1 MVTKV
6 TDSIGWVYESNP
18 TKLRETQKD
27 LDNFYKQDR
36 LDDLNNTKDAEQ
48 QILQDRIDAWDKYL
62 KQLEWDYKEYERLEN
77 ERILKELMNANS
89 EEEIRARI
97 TADMQKFNSNVQ
109 QNYKN
114 YTTIFQDNLLT
125 PYRQANEQLA
135 ELRRQRLELLDTSDF
150 YNKNNNQNGYI
161 KEDDLN
167 TYDFS
172 DLDMNTDY
180 AAKMLAARDE
190 GEFKRWAAYRDEKAR
205 RQGITLDGSGY
216 GYDKAGNKFRYQSNN
231 ELYQQ
236 WLSGQGRN
244 NSSNSTPNR
253 VTSSSNSPASSNSGN
268 SPSKNNSGSSSSSS
282 SNNKK
287 NTPYGTNWSA
297 NIDYGKL
304 MLVAKDDN
312 DFWRLAKYR
321 TDKAYATG
329 ITLGSAGVPS
339 NQELYERW
347 KKSKGYTS
355 SAKPSGGK
363 NQNNVA
369 RYATGIEEGP
379 VTYTGLA
386 MLHGTPSKPEYVLNS
401 DQAYNLLRNM
411 ATTRLPEM
419 ERTGTDNNCGTQ
431 YIVQGDVVLEGV
443 NDPAKFW
450 SGVTTAMGSRWN
462 VTRKTRG

>member
-18 TKLRETQKD
+18 TKLREKQRD
-27 LDNFYKQDR
+27 IDNFYKQDR

-62 KQLEWDYKEYERLEN
+62 EQLEWDYKEYERLEN

-268 SPSKNNSGSSSSSS
+268 SPSKNNSVSSSSSS

-321 TDKAYATG
+321 TDKAYAMG

>member
-18 TKLRETQKD
+18 TKLREKQRD
-27 LDNFYKQDR
+27 IDNFYKQDR

-62 KQLEWDYKEYERLEN
+62 EQLEWDYKEYERLEN

-97 TADMQKFNSNVQ
+97 TADMQKFNSNIQ

-253 VTSSSNSPASSNSGN
+253 VTSSSNSSTSSNSG
-268 SPSKNNSGSSSSSS
+268 SSSSKNNSGSSSSSS

-321 TDKAYATG
+321 TDKAYAMG

-386 MLHGTPSKPEYVLNS
+386 MLHGTPSKPEYILNS

>member
-1 MVTKV
+1 
-6 TDSIGWVYESNP
+6 
-18 TKLRETQKD
+18 
-27 LDNFYKQDR
+27 
-36 LDDLNNTKDAEQ
+36 
-48 QILQDRIDAWDKYL
+48 
-62 KQLEWDYKEYERLEN
+62 
-77 ERILKELMNANS
+77 MNANS

-161 KEDDLN
+161 EEDDLN

-172 DLDMNTDY
+172 DLDMSEDY
-180 AAKMLAARDE
+180 HAKMMASRSE
-190 GEFKRWAAYRDEKAR
+190 TEFNKWAAYRAEKAR
-205 RQGITLDGSGY
+205 RQNIDISGNGI
-216 GYDKAGNKFRYQSNN
+216 GYDGAGKAYRIKSNSEIYQ
-231 ELYQQ
+231 E
-236 WLSGQGRN
+236 WLAQRGRN

-253 VTSSSNSPASSNSGN
+253 VTSSSNSSTSSNSTSSSN
-268 SPSKNNSGSSSSSS
+268 RNNSGGSSSGSNKNTSTIVKPSQGGSASSSSWGGSDI
-282 SNNKK
+282 
-287 NTPYGTNWSA
+287 GTA
-297 NIDYGKL
+297 
-304 MLVAKDDN
+304 MLNAKTSDE
-312 DFWRLAKYR
+312 FWRLADQR
-321 TDKAYATG
+321 TAKLKQAKAAGQDISKWPTNQQLYDQWLKLHPNTNKSGFTVTPYA
-329 ITLGSAGVPS
+329 S
-339 NQELYERW
+339 
-347 KKSKGYTS
+347 
-355 SAKPSGGK
+355 
-363 NQNNVA
+363 
-369 RYATGIEEGP
+369 GIEEGP

-386 MLHGTPSKPEYVLNS
+386 MLHGTPSKPEYILNS

>member
-18 TKLRETQKD
+18 TKLREKQRD
-27 LDNFYKQDR
+27 IDNFYKQDR
-36 LDDLNNTKDAEQ
+36 FDDLNNTKDAEQ

-62 KQLEWDYKEYERLEN
+62 EQLEWDYKEYERLEN

-180 AAKMLAARDE
+180 AAKMLAARNE

-205 RQGITLDGSGY
+205 RMGITIDGSGY
-216 GYDKAGNKFRYQSNN
+216 GYDKAGNKFRYQSND

-253 VTSSSNSPASSNSGN
+253 VTSSSNSPTSSNSGSN
-268 SPSKNNSGSSSSSS
+268 SSKNNSGSSSSSS
-282 SNNKK
+282 NNNKK

-304 MLVAKDDN
+304 MLVARDDD

-321 TDKAYATG
+321 TDKAYAMG
-329 ITLGSAGVPS
+329 ITLGSKGVPS

-386 MLHGTPSKPEYVLNS
+386 MLHGTPSKPEYILNS

>member
-18 TKLRETQKD
+18 TKLREKQRD
-27 LDNFYKQDR
+27 IDNFYKQDR
-36 LDDLNNTKDAEQ
+36 FDDLNNTKDAEQ

-62 KQLEWDYKEYERLEN
+62 EQLEWDYKEYERLEN

-180 AAKMLAARDE
+180 AAKMLAARNE

-205 RQGITLDGSGY
+205 RMGITIDGSGY
-216 GYDKAGNKFRYQSNN
+216 GYDKAGNKFRYQSND

-253 VTSSSNSPASSNSGN
+253 VTSSSNSPTSSNSGSN
-268 SPSKNNSGSSSSSS
+268 SSKNNSGSSSSSS
-282 SNNKK
+282 NNNKK

-321 TDKAYATG
+321 TDKAYAMG

-419 ERTGTDNNCGTQ
+419 ERTGTDNSCGTQ

>member
-1 MVTKV
+1 
-6 TDSIGWVYESNP
+6 
-18 TKLRETQKD
+18 
-27 LDNFYKQDR
+27 
-36 LDDLNNTKDAEQ
+36 
-48 QILQDRIDAWDKYL
+48 
-62 KQLEWDYKEYERLEN
+62 
-77 ERILKELMNANS
+77 MNANS

-97 TADMQKFNSNVQ
+97 TADMQKFNSNIQ

-161 KEDDLN
+161 DEDDLN

-172 DLDMNTDY
+172 DLDMKTDY
-180 AAKMLAARDE
+180 HAKMMAARDKT
-190 GEFKRWAAYRDEKAR
+190 EFDKWAAYRAEKAR
-205 RQGITLDGSGY
+205 REGTDISGNGI
-216 GYDKAGNKFRYQSNN
+216 GYDGAGKAYRIKSNSEIYQ
-231 ELYQQ
+231 E
-236 WLSGQGRN
+236 WLAKQGRN

-253 VTSSSNSPASSNSGN
+253 VPSSSSNYSGSSSSGSSNR
-268 SPSKNNSGSSSSSS
+268 NNSSSLSSSNSSSSSS
-282 SNNKK
+282 SNKK

-304 MLVAKDDN
+304 MLVARDDD

-321 TDKAYATG
+321 TDKAYAMG
-329 ITLGSAGVPS
+329 ITLGSKGVPS

-363 NQNNVA
+363 NQNNVQ
-369 RYATGIEEGP
+369 RYSSGIEEGP

-386 MLHGTPSKPEYVLNS
+386 MLHGTPSKPEYVLNN

>member
-18 TKLRETQKD
+18 TKLREKQKD
-27 LDNFYKQDR
+27 IDNFYKQDR

-62 KQLEWDYKEYERLEN
+62 EQLEWDYKEYERLEN

-180 AAKMLAARDE
+180 AAKMLAARNE

-205 RQGITLDGSGY
+205 RMGITIDGSGY
-216 GYDKAGNKFRYQSNN
+216 GYDKAGNKFRYQSND

-253 VTSSSNSPASSNSGN
+253 ITSSSNSSTSSNSGSN
-268 SPSKNNSGSSSSSS
+268 SSKNNSGSSSSSS
-282 SNNKK
+282 NNNKK

-321 TDKAYATG
+321 TDKAYAMG

>member
-1 MVTKV
+1 
-6 TDSIGWVYESNP
+6 
-18 TKLRETQKD
+18 
-27 LDNFYKQDR
+27 
-36 LDDLNNTKDAEQ
+36 
-48 QILQDRIDAWDKYL
+48 
-62 KQLEWDYKEYERLEN
+62 
-77 ERILKELMNANS
+77 MNANS

-172 DLDMNTDY
+172 DLDMDTDY
-180 AAKMLAARDE
+180 AAKMLAARNE
-190 GEFKRWAAYRDEKAR
+190 GEFEKWAAYRDEKAR
-205 RQGITLDGSGY
+205 RLGITLDGSGY
-216 GYDKAGNKFRYQSNN
+216 GYDKAGNRFRYPSNN

-253 VTSSSNSPASSNSGN
+253 VTSTSSNSSSSNR
-268 SPSKNNSGSSSSSS
+268 NNSGSSSNRNNSVSSSSSS

-321 TDKAYATG
+321 TDKAYAMG

-369 RYATGIEEGP
+369 PYASGIEEGP